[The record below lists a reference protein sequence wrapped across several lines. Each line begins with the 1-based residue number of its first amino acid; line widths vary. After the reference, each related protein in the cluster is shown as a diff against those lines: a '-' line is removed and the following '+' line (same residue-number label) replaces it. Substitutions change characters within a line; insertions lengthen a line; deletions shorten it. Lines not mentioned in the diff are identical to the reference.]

1 MKEFDF
7 KVEEKFNNYKCVDFL
22 KSIGVSAE
30 IIGKVKH
37 GGVFIGEK
45 QLNNIN
51 DRVNVG
57 EQVKIVLPLDEQNP
71 YITPKKEK
79 LKIIYEDDYI
89 IAVNKERGI
98 LTHSSRHNNATSLE
112 EIACGYFLPNAFTF
126 RPINRLDRDTSGIV
140 LIAKDM
146 LTASFLGEQMKRGEI
161 KKTYSALVV
170 GKPKENHFIIE
181 KPIKRQSENSM
192 KRVVANDGQYAKT
205 ECQVVGETQNG
216 LTQIDAGLHTGR
228 THQIR
233 VHLSSIGLPLY
244 ADALYGEKVEGKTY
258 TLHAKSLEFTHPFT
272 KEKINLVCDLVL

>member
-1 MKEFDF
+1 MKEFIF
-7 KVEEKFNNYKCVDFL
+7 VVQEKFNNYKCVDFL
-22 KSIGVSAE
+22 KSIGISSE
-30 IIGKVKH
+30 IIGKVKQ
-37 GGVFIGEK
+37 GGIFVGERL
-45 QLNNIN
+45 LNNIN
-51 DRVNVG
+51 DRVNAF
-57 EQVKIVLPLDEQNP
+57 EQIKIVLPPDLPNH

-79 LKIIYEDDYI
+79 LEIIFEDDYI
-89 IAVNKERGI
+89 VAVNKERGV

-112 EIACGYFLPNAFTF
+112 EIVCGYFLPNAFTF

-170 GKPKENHFIIE
+170 GKPKGNHFFIE
-181 KPIKRQSENSM
+181 KPIKRQSQDSM
-192 KRVVANDGQYAKT
+192 KRVVANNGQYAKT

-216 LTQIDAGLHTGR
+216 LTIIDAKLHTGR

-244 ADALYGEKVEGKTY
+244 ADALYGEKVEGRTY

-272 KEKINLVCDLVL
+272 KEKINLVCDLV

>member
-1 MKEFDF
+1 MKEFIF
-7 KVEEKFNNYKCVDFL
+7 KVDEKFNNYKCIVFL
-22 KSIGVSAE
+22 RSIGISTE
-30 IIGKVKH
+30 IITKVKF
-37 GGVFIGEK
+37 GGVFVDGK
-45 QLNNIN
+45 KLSNIN
-51 DRVNVG
+51 DRVNLG
-57 EQVKIVLPLDEQNP
+57 EKIKIVLPQDMPNH

-79 LKIIYEDDYI
+79 LEIIFEDDYI
-89 IAVNKERGI
+89 VAVNKERGV
-98 LTHSSRHNNATSLE
+98 LTHSSKGNATASLE
-112 EIACGYFLPNAFTF
+112 EIVCGYFLPTPFTF

-170 GKPKENHFIIE
+170 GKPKENHFFIE
-181 KPIKRQSENSM
+181 KPIKRQSQDSM

-216 LTQIDAGLHTGR
+216 LTIIDAKLHTGR

-244 ADALYGEKVEGKTY
+244 ADALYGEKVEGRTY

-272 KEKINLVCDLVL
+272 KEKINLVCDLV